1 MHYLCRINVIM
12 DKKVK
17 ELPYGISSFEE
28 VRKNDMYCVDKSM
41 YLPRL
46 EEAGHFLFLIRPRRF
61 GKSVFLSMMREYY
74 DMASQDQ
81 FDTLFD
87 GLWIKEHPT
96 ELRGKFQV
104 IYFDFSQA
112 VSGLE
117 NMEEQFHKYCA
128 LKLNS
133 FADTYAKYYGEEFV
147 GMVKS
152 LFPDSHSQLVYICD
166 EAKKRGI
173 PLYLILDEYDNFTND
188 VLSEKGQAV
197 YHALTHATGFYRQ
210 IFKLYKPNFS
220 HILMMGVSPVTLDDL
235 TSGFN
240 IAMNISMDP
249 RFNMMLG
256 FSETEVRQM
265 IEYYR
270 EAGKITADTDDII
283 EQIRPWYDNYC
294 FAKRSYGKDPSMF
307 NCDMV
312 IYYLYHLITSGYAP
326 EDMLDVNTKTD
337 YKKMKRL
344 VELDG
349 MGEKQQSLIR
359 HLATEGTTIGTIITS
374 FPAERI
380 YDKRNFLSLLYYYG
394 MLTIGG
400 ARGSQLI
407 LKVPNNN
414 VRKQYY
420 EYLIEEYELTGRGK
434 IDFSEIEEGYYDMA
448 TGGTWRPVMEK
459 IAADYATLSSVR
471 DAIEGERN
479 VQGFVMCALSI
490 CPYYVTAPEVE
501 LSHGYCDFYL
511 LPDKLRY
518 PETAHSYII
527 ELKYLAA
534 NACEEAA
541 ESQWQEAIAQI
552 RHYATDRKVAAMSQ
566 GTQLHLLIMQ
576 VRAYQ
581 LLRLEEV

>member
-1 MHYLCRINVIM
+1 M
-12 DKKVK
+12 DKKIK
-17 ELPYGISSFEE
+17 RLPYGISGFKELRE
-28 VRKNDMYCVDKSM
+28 KDRYCVDKSM
-41 YLPRL
+41 YLPKL
-46 EEAGHFLFLIRPRRF
+46 EMAGDFLFLIRPRRF
-61 GKSVFLSMMREYY
+61 GKSVFLSMMHAYY
-74 DMASQDQ
+74 DMEAQDQ

-87 GLWIKEHPT
+87 GMWIKEHPT

-104 IYFDFSQA
+104 VYLDFSQA
-112 VSGLE
+112 VSGLD

-128 LKLNS
+128 LKLIS
-133 FADTYAKYYGEEFV
+133 FADTYAKYYGDDFV
-147 GMVKS
+147 AMVKS
-152 LFPDSHSQLVYICD
+152 LYPDSHLQMVYICD

-197 YHALTHATGFYRQ
+197 YHALTHATGFYREV
-210 IFKLYKPNFS
+210 FKLYKPNFS
-220 HILMMGVSPVTLDDL
+220 NILMMGVSPVTLDDL

-240 IAMNISMDP
+240 IALNISMDSW
-249 RFNMMLG
+249 FNMMLG

-283 EQIRPWYDNYC
+283 DDMRPWYDNYC
-294 FAKRSYGKDPSMF
+294 FSEESYGKDPTVF

-312 IYYLYHLITSGYAP
+312 IYYMRHLVEKGCP
-326 EDMLDVNTKTD
+326 PKDKLDVNTKTD

-359 HLATEGTTIGTIITS
+359 RLASEGTTIGTVITS

-380 YDKRNFLSLLYYYG
+380 YDKKNFVSLLYYYG

-420 EYLIEEYELTGRGK
+420 EYLIEEYETTGRGM
-434 IDFSEIEEGYYDMA
+434 IDFSEIEEGFYDMA
-448 TGGTWRPVMEK
+448 TVGDWRPVMEK
-459 IAADYATLSSVR
+459 IGADYATLSSVR
-471 DAIEGERN
+471 DAMEGERN

-511 LPDKLRY
+511 LPDKTRY

-527 ELKYLAA
+527 ELKYLGA
-534 NACEEAA
+534 NAGEEAA
-541 ESQWQEAIAQI
+541 ESQWEEAIGQI

-566 GTQLHLLIMQ
+566 GTQLHLVIMQ
-576 VRAYQ
+576 VRSCQ
-581 LLRLEEV
+581 LLRLEEVAGGQVRMA